1 LAARNHDKTGGRYRD
16 HRNRSNHYN
25 NGHNRWFKCIF
36 AVNLCLH
43 FGLTAPATA
52 QEGDVYSTAQPQAAA
67 TSNNTNQSVQINQSG
82 SSSRQQFGGGLSCNG
97 ATFNFTPFYL
107 GNDSIAKSYQRGNN
121 WGVQAGVT
129 VPLDGSITEMCKKM
143 VKRKLEKERLDYELV
158 RALKCAELID
168 KGYTFRP
175 DHPLFV
181 VCEHVVSIEAWR
193 LTQRD
198 SPTAPPLLLPTSS
211 PQSSSQVLKPLSD
224 VEPTDQQPS
233 LPQQTPEQ
241 RLQQLL
247 QPW

>member
-1 LAARNHDKTGGRYRD
+1 M
-16 HRNRSNHYN
+16 
-25 NGHNRWFKCIF
+25 
-36 AVNLCLH
+36 
-43 FGLTAPATA
+43 
-52 QEGDVYSTAQPQAAA
+52 YSTAQPQAAA

-97 ATFNFTPFYL
+97 ATFNVTPFYL
-107 GNDSIAKSYQRGNN
+107 GNDSIAGSYQRSNN
-121 WGVQAGVT
+121 WGIQAGVT

-143 VKRKLEKERLDYELV
+143 ASRRLEKERLDYELV

-193 LTQRD
+193 LTQKG
-198 SPTAPPLLLPTSS
+198 SSTAPPLLLPVSS
-211 PQSSSQVLKPLSD
+211 KQSSSPVSKPSST
-224 VEPTDQQPS
+224 VEPTDQPPS
-233 LPQQTPEQ
+233 LPQLTPEQ
-241 RLQQLL
+241 LLQQLL